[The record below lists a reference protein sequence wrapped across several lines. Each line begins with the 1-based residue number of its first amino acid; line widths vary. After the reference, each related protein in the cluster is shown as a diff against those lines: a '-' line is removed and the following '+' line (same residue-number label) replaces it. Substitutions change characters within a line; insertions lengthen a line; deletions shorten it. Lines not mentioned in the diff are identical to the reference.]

1 MCPFHTKYRPGDFDE
16 IIGNKS
22 LVRTLEAIFKK
33 GKGYPHSYL
42 LHGKSGCGKTSIARI
57 IAKKLKCSSH
67 DFREMDFGRE
77 RGIDVIREM
86 SKNTFYKPLDGGVK
100 VVLIDECHQMTRD
113 ACNALLKI
121 LEEPPSHA
129 YFILCTT
136 DPQKLLT
143 TVKNRC
149 MEFEVNSLT
158 DKQMKI
164 LLHRVCE
171 KEAGRE
177 VKDKILRK
185 IIDKADG
192 CPRHALQLLEQII
205 SLSEKHQLKAIKAFQ
220 TQEEKVIDLCRALL
234 VKERWSKVAKLIKGL
249 EGEPE
254 KIRLAVLGYMASVM
268 LGSEKGNTQAA
279 ITINNFKDAFYNSG
293 RAGLIFACYR
303 SISWKS

>member
-1 MCPFHTKYRPGDFDE
+1 MPFHTTYRPDDFSE
-16 IIGNKS
+16 VIGNKS
-22 LVRTLEAIFKK
+22 VIRSLEAIFEK
-33 GKGYPHSYL
+33 GKGFPHSYL
-42 LHGKSGCGKTSIARI
+42 LHGPSGAGKTSIARI

-86 SKNTFYKPLDGGVK
+86 SKNTFYKPLDGGTK
-100 VVLIDECHQMTRD
+100 VVLIDEAHQMTKD
-113 ACNALLKI
+113 ASNALLKI

-143 TVKNRC
+143 TVRNRC
-149 MEFEVNSLT
+149 MEFEVNALS

-171 KEAGRE
+171 KEASRE
-177 VKDKILRK
+177 VKNKILKK
-185 IIDKADG
+185 IIDKAEG

-234 VKERWSKVAKLIKGL
+234 NKERWSKIAKIIKGI
-249 EGEPE
+249 EGGEDPE
-254 KIRLAVLGYMASVM
+254 RVRLAVLGYMASVM
-268 LGSEKGNTQAA
+268 LGSEKGNTQAIIA
-279 ITINNFKDAFYNSG
+279 INNFKDNFYSSG
-293 RAGLIFACYR
+293 RSGLILSSFK
-303 SISWKS
+303 SIH

>member
-1 MCPFHTKYRPGDFDE
+1 MSPFHVEYRPQSFDE

-22 LVRTLEAIFKK
+22 VIRSLEAIFKK
-33 GKGYPHSYL
+33 EKNYPHSYL
-42 LHGKSGCGKTSIARI
+42 LHGLSGCGKTSLARI

-67 DFREMDFGRE
+67 DFKEMDFGIA
-77 RGIDVIREM
+77 RGIDTVREII
-86 SKNTFYKPLDGGVK
+86 KNTYYKPLDGKSK

-113 ACNALLKI
+113 ASNALLKI

-171 KEAGRE
+171 KEVNKIE
-177 VKDKILRK
+177 HKILKK

-234 VKERWSKVAKLIKGL
+234 NKERWSKIAKLIKGI
-249 EGEPE
+249 EEDPE
-254 KIRLAVLGYMASVM
+254 RVRLAILGYMASVM

-293 RAGLIFACYR
+293 RAGLVLSSFK
-303 SISWKS
+303 SIH